1 MSKELIELAI
11 ERLREDFPN
20 KSKSW
25 IRRALVR
32 FMKNTVKEY
41 GEGVWVVK
49 GLPEL
54 GDKYPTYVVR
64 LRDGRYYCSCF
75 ESNWGLRRRS
85 EICTHIAAVILYRNY
100 RKLDS
105 DVYASV
111 VNIECVDYYL
121 EIPSEFRGRV
131 KVVKSVRVVD
141 SSDRLN
147 PRHRVTYVIY
157 SSEPLEIKAR
167 LTCDGDVRELSLKL
181 TRTRRYMIEL
191 LTHQPPQP
199 SSAHFS

>member
-1 MSKELIELAI
+1 MSRELIDLAV
-11 ERLREDFPN
+11 ERLREDFP
-20 KSKSW
+20 SKSRSW
-25 IRRALVR
+25 VRRALIR
-32 FMKNTVKEY
+32 FMRGTVREFNENT
-41 GEGVWVVK
+41 WVVR

-54 GDKYPTYVVR
+54 GDRYPTYVVR

-75 ESNWGLRRRS
+75 ESSWGLRRKS

-111 VNIECVDYYL
+111 INIECVDYYL
-121 EIPSEFRGRV
+121 EIPSELKG
-131 KVVKSVRVVD
+131 KVRIVKSIRVID
-141 SSDRLN
+141 STDRLN

-157 SSEPLEIKAR
+157 SSEPMEINTK
-167 LTCDGDVRELSLKL
+167 LVCDGDVRELSLKL

-191 LTHQPPQP
+191 LTRDSP
-199 SSAHFS
+199 F

>member
-1 MSKELIELAI
+1 MSRELIDLAI

-25 IRRALVR
+25 IRRALIR
-32 FMKNTVKEY
+32 FMKGTVKEFN
-41 GEGVWVVK
+41 ENTWVVK
-49 GLPEL
+49 GLTEL
-54 GDKYPTYVVR
+54 GDRYPTYVVR

-75 ESNWGLRRRS
+75 ESSWGLRRKS

-100 RKLDS
+100 KRLDS

-111 VNIECVDYYL
+111 INIECVDYYL
-121 EIPSEFRGRV
+121 EIPSELRGKV

-147 PRHRVTYVIY
+147 PRHRVTYVVY
-157 SSEPLEIKAR
+157 SSEPLEVRAR

-181 TRTRRYMIEL
+181 VRTRRYIVEL
-191 LTHQPPQP
+191 LVR
-199 SSAHFS
+199 

>member
-1 MSKELIELAI
+1 MSRELIDLAV

-20 KSKSW
+20 KSSSW
-25 IRRALVR
+25 IRRALIR
-32 FMKNTVKEY
+32 FMKNTVKEFS
-41 GEGVWVVK
+41 EGVWVVR

-64 LRDGRYYCSCF
+64 FKDGRYYCSCF
-75 ESNWGLRRRS
+75 ESSWGLRRRS

-100 RKLDS
+100 RRLDS

-121 EIPSEFRGRV
+121 EIPSELRGRV
-131 KVVKSVRVVD
+131 RVAKSVRVVD

-157 SSEPLEIKAR
+157 SSEPMELRAK
-167 LTCDGDVRELSLKL
+167 LVCDGDIRELSLKL
-181 TRTRRYMIEL
+181 VRTRRYIVEL
-191 LTHQPPQP
+191 LVR
-199 SSAHFS
+199 

>member
-1 MSKELIELAI
+1 MSRELIDLAI

-20 KSKSW
+20 KSRSW
-25 IRRALVR
+25 VRRALIR

-41 GEGVWVVK
+41 GEGAWVVR

-54 GDKYPTYVVR
+54 GDRYPTYVVR

-75 ESNWGLRRRS
+75 ESSWGLRRKS

-100 RKLDS
+100 KRLDS

-111 VNIECVDYYL
+111 VNIECTDYYL

-147 PRHRVTYVIY
+147 PRHRVMYIVY
-157 SSEPLEIKAR
+157 SDEPLELRAK
-167 LTCDGDVRELSLKL
+167 LVCDGDVRELSLRL
-181 TRTRRYMIEL
+181 ARTRRYIIEL
-191 LTHQPPQP
+191 LTH
-199 SSAHFS
+199 

>member
-1 MSKELIELAI
+1 MSRELIDLAI

-25 IRRALVR
+25 VRRALVR
-32 FMKNTVKEY
+32 FMRGTVREFNENT
-41 GEGVWVVK
+41 WVVR

-54 GDKYPTYVVR
+54 GDRYPTYVVR
-64 LRDGRYYCSCF
+64 FRENKYQCSCF
-75 ESNWGLRRRS
+75 ESSWGLRRRS

-100 RKLDS
+100 RRLDS

-111 VNIECVDYYL
+111 INIECVDYYL
-121 EIPSEFRGRV
+121 EIPSELKGRV

-157 SSEPLEIKAR
+157 ANEPMEIKAR

-181 TRTRRYMIEL
+181 TRTRRYIIEL
-191 LTHQPPQP
+191 LRQ
-199 SSAHFS
+199 S

>member
-1 MSKELIELAI
+1 MGRELIELAI

-32 FMKNTVKEY
+32 FMKNTVKEFS
-41 GEGVWVVK
+41 ENVWVVK

-64 LRDGRYYCSCF
+64 FRDGRYYCSCF
-75 ESNWGLRRRS
+75 ESSWGLRRRS
-85 EICTHIAAVILYRNY
+85 EVCTHIAAVILYRNY
-100 RKLDS
+100 RRLDS

-111 VNIECVDYYL
+111 INIECVDYYL
-121 EIPSEFRGRV
+121 EIPSELRSKV

-157 SSEPLEIKAR
+157 ANEPMEIKAR

-181 TRTRRYMIEL
+181 TRTRRYIIEL
-191 LTHQPPQP
+191 LRQ
-199 SSAHFS
+199 S

>member
-1 MSKELIELAI
+1 MGRELIELAI
-11 ERLREDFPN
+11 ERLREEFPN

-25 IRRALVR
+25 VRRALIR
-32 FMKNTVKEY
+32 FMRGTVREFS
-41 GEGVWVVK
+41 ENVWVVR

-64 LRDGRYYCSCF
+64 FKENKYQCSCF

-85 EICTHIAAVILYRNY
+85 EVCTHIAAVILYRNY

-111 VNIECVDYYL
+111 INIECTDYYL
-121 EIPSEFRGRV
+121 EIPSELRGRV

-147 PRHRVTYVIY
+147 SRHRVTYVVY
-157 SSEPLEIKAR
+157 SSEPMEIKAR

-191 LTHQPPQP
+191 LTHQPFQL
-199 SSAHFS
+199 

>member
-1 MSKELIELAI
+1 MSRELIDLAI

-20 KSKSW
+20 KSRSW
-25 IRRALVR
+25 VRRALIR

-41 GEGVWVVK
+41 GENVWVVR

-64 LRDGRYYCSCF
+64 FKENKYQCSCF

-100 RKLDS
+100 KKLDS

-111 VNIECVDYYL
+111 INIECVDYYL
-121 EIPSEFRGRV
+121 EIPSELKGKVRV
-131 KVVKSVRVVD
+131 AKSVRVID
-141 SSDRLN
+141 ATDRLN
-147 PRHRVTYVIY
+147 PRHRVTYVVY
-157 SSEPLEIKAR
+157 SSEPIEVRAR
-167 LTCDGDVRELSLKL
+167 LICDGDVRELSLKL
-181 TRTRRYMIEL
+181 TRTRRYIIEL
-191 LTHQPPQP
+191 LRQ
-199 SSAHFS
+199 S

>member
-1 MSKELIELAI
+1 MGRELIDLAI

-32 FMKNTVKEY
+32 FMKGTVREY

-49 GLPEL
+49 GLTEL
-54 GDKYPTYVVR
+54 GDRYPTYVVR
-64 LRDGRYYCSCF
+64 FKDGRYYCSCF
-75 ESNWGLRRRS
+75 ESNWGLRRKS
-85 EICTHIAAVILYRNY
+85 EICTHIAAVILYQNY

-105 DVYASV
+105 EVYASV

-131 KVVKSVRVVD
+131 RVVKSVRVVD
-141 SSDRLN
+141 
-147 PRHRVTYVIY
+147 
-157 SSEPLEIKAR
+157 
-167 LTCDGDVRELSLKL
+167 LK
-181 TRTRRYMIEL
+181 R
-191 LTHQPPQP
+191 
-199 SSAHFS
+199 

>member
-1 MSKELIELAI
+1 MSKELIDLAI

-20 KSKSW
+20 KSRSW
-25 IRRALVR
+25 VRRALIR

-41 GEGVWVVK
+41 GEGVWVVR

-54 GDKYPTYVVR
+54 GDRYPTYVVR

-75 ESNWGLRRRS
+75 ESSWGLRRKS

-100 RKLDS
+100 KRLDS

-111 VNIECVDYYL
+111 VNIECTDYYL
-121 EIPSEFRGRV
+121 EIPGELRGKV

-147 PRHRVTYVIY
+147 PRHRVTYVVY
-157 SSEPLEIKAR
+157 SSEPLEVRAR

-181 TRTRRYMIEL
+181 ARAKRYIVEL
-191 LTHQPPQP
+191 LVR
-199 SSAHFS
+199 

>member
-1 MSKELIELAI
+1 MSKELIDLAV

-25 IRRALVR
+25 VRRALIR

-41 GEGVWVVK
+41 GENVWVVK
-49 GLPEL
+49 GLTGL

-64 LRDGRYYCSCF
+64 FKDGRYYCSCF
-75 ESNWGLRRRS
+75 ESSWGLRRKS

-100 RKLDS
+100 KRLDS

-111 VNIECVDYYL
+111 INIECTDYYL

-131 KVVKSVRVVD
+131 RVVKSVRVVD
-141 SSDRLN
+141 ATDKLN
-147 PRHRVTYVIY
+147 PRHRVTYVVY
-157 SSEPLEIKAR
+157 SSEPMEIKAR
-167 LTCDGDVRELSLKL
+167 LICDGDVRELSLRLARAK
-181 TRTRRYMIEL
+181 RYIVEL
-191 LTHQPPQP
+191 LVR
-199 SSAHFS
+199 

>member
-1 MSKELIELAI
+1 MSRELIDLAV

-25 IRRALVR
+25 VRRALIR

-41 GEGVWVVK
+41 GENVWVVK

-54 GDKYPTYVVR
+54 GDRYPTYVVR
-64 LRDGRYYCSCF
+64 FKDGRYYCSCF
-75 ESNWGLRRRS
+75 ESSWGLRRRS
-85 EICTHIAAVILYRNY
+85 EVCTHIAAVILYRNY
-100 RKLDS
+100 KKLDS

-111 VNIECVDYYL
+111 LNIECTDCWL
-121 EIPSEFRGRV
+121 EIPSELRGKVR
-131 KVVKSVRVVD
+131 VVKSVRVVD
-141 SSDRLN
+141 ATDKLN

-157 SSEPLEIKAR
+157 ADEPMEVRAR

-181 TRTRRYMIEL
+181 TRTRRYIVEL
-191 LTHQPPQP
+191 LVR
-199 SSAHFS
+199 